1 MKQPQFKRISLATPT
16 LSNGPL
22 ESLPLGVSL
31 SQLGTLISYDATA
44 TRTSHKKVNLSSFSL
59 YRDYSYPRPLSNVGE
74 SSRSRIPMYHIQ
86 VSYREIK
93 FRRCLFT
100 SSTKSA
106 KLLFCLLN
114 LFFLFVC
121 LFFVCLLFLTFSCC
135 GHVSWILK
143 SLS

>member
-1 MKQPQFKRISLATPT
+1 MKQPQFKRISLAIPT

-74 SSRSRIPMYHIQ
+74 SYPKQNSKVPYPS
-86 VSYREIK
+86 SYREIK

-121 LFFVCLLFLTFSCC
+121 FLFVCLFFLRSRVAVTSV
-135 GHVSWILK
+135 GS
-143 SLS
+143 